1 MDPSLY
7 FFLIWMKFV
16 WHLCRK
22 KILLSQILIHFLFR
36 RRAVVSLVS
45 LSSFLPTPF
54 YCQESN
60 VASKYFDALTASLAD
75 PLDCLVVLHFPPS
88 LSLFF
93 FFLLFRSLIS
103 CWMRREMEKR
113 DGEER
118 WRREKRRPLWPMI
131 QKRQWFLWFPV
142 QYFSV
147 YCKGNK
153 VTKDRRMNGSLK
165 VESWDEII
173 QFIPLFL
180 HLFFRAIPLIVCRLG
195 QNDPF
200 LSVRLFYSRN
210 SPKCSYLSK
219 KL

>member
-1 MDPSLY
+1 M
-7 FFLIWMKFV
+7 FLM
-16 WHLCRK
+16 H
-22 KILLSQILIHFLFR
+22 SLFR

-54 YCQESN
+54 YCQKSN

-75 PLDCLVVLHFPPS
+75 PLDCLVVLHFPP
-88 LSLFF
+88 LFLFF
-93 FFLLFRSLIS
+93 LLLFRSLIS
-103 CWMRREMEKR
+103 CWMRRKKETPVTN
-113 DGEER
+113 DSEEAMVSFI
-118 WRREKRRPLWPMI
+118 PCPI
-131 QKRQWFLWFPV
+131 FLRV
-142 QYFSV
+142 LR
-147 YCKGNK
+147 GNK
-153 VTKDRRMNGSLK
+153 VTKDRGMNGSLK

-180 HLFFRAIPLIVCRLG
+180 HLFFRAIPFIVCRLG

-210 SPKCSYLSK
+210 SPKSSYLSK